1 MDPKSADERAIEGFL
16 ARQHPYV
23 RDYLQGS
30 PLSWEDMLAL
40 QEPEAFERFFQARD
54 EYLELLKRCPA
65 HLRDYRAREAKRG
78 AEAALSDVPSV
89 PVGAPRKD
97 PLAEEAIK
105 LRKAGLSWAKI
116 AIRLNCKY
124 GSGTTTAGAVRQL
137 VRYRD
142 QRRALARRKR

>member
-1 MDPKSADERAIEGFL
+1 VGLKSADERAIERFL
-16 ARQHPYV
+16 ARQLSYV
-23 RDYLQGS
+23 RNFLQGV
-30 PLSWEDMLAL
+30 PLSWEEMLAL
-40 QEPEAFERFFQARD
+40 QQPGAFERLFQARD

-97 PLAEEAIK
+97 SLAEEAIK
-105 LRKAGLSWAKI
+105 LRKADLSWAKV
-116 AIRLNCKY
+116 AIELNRKY

-137 VRYRD
+137 VLYRD
-142 QRRALARRKR
+142 QRRTSGRSKR